1 MKFFGINLLTLRIKK
16 IKNGNQ
22 NFEEIIS
29 QLKLE
34 IDEKKKK
41 DLEDQRPSADWHLVR
56 NLQIFFL
63 FQLGLFPLK
72 LTLIPK
78 SFLQKNLIF

>member
-1 MKFFGINLLTLRIKK
+1 MK
-16 IKNGNQ
+16 
-22 NFEEIIS
+22 
-29 QLKLE
+29 
-34 IDEKKKK
+34 KKKK